1 MYTKRLIGDTK
12 NIELRRRMVNVEF
25 TNGTVT
31 FNKEFQF
38 KVDESLETIK
48 KVVQEYLDE
57 LNFVP
62 PTITDLEVVEVTPE
76 EPTAAEIARAAYDK
90 ERAELAVLM
99 ELVRDG
105 VFTGT
110 EPQVVNRQNSVR
122 AAFKAEYLE

>member
-1 MYTKRLIGDTK
+1 MYTARLIGDTK

-38 KVDESLETIK
+38 KIDESLETIK
-48 KVVQEYLDE
+48 KTVQAYLDE

-62 PTITDLEVVEVTPE
+62 PTITDLDVIEATPE

-90 ERAELAVLM
+90 KRAELAVLM

-110 EPQVVNRQNSVR
+110 EPQIVNLQNSVR
-122 AAFKAEYLE
+122 TAFKAEYLE

>member
-105 VFTGT
+105 VFIGT
-110 EPQVVNRQNSVR
+110 EPQIVNRQNSVR